1 VDEAVFWA
9 WWEFWRGSVV
19 ELRVED
25 ADGGGKRGL
34 DAFFVEVDYY
44 AVREGHSGGG
54 LEEI

>member
-1 VDEAVFWA
+1 
-9 WWEFWRGSVV
+9 
-19 ELRVED
+19 LRVED